1 MPTRQEILNQKPFP
15 TAWVMMMGVMIAIGP
30 LAIDMYLPALTDM
43 ARDFNVSESAI
54 SRSVPFYFMGL
65 VVGQLIYGPLSDRMG
80 RVKPLYIGMTVFF
93 IASVVCAMATTE
105 SVLFVARTVQALGAS
120 VTAVVTKAII
130 RDTLTPI
137 QGAKAFS
144 LMVLVMGIAPIVA
157 PSFGSLILRL
167 SDWHMLFWFLAGYG
181 LLNLALTKLFIKE
194 TLAPQNRSTQPIS
207 TILQGYL
214 DLFKNRT
221 FILPAV
227 AGGLLQGAFFIYLT
241 VSNELFQGH
250 YGFNKEQFAIA
261 FGLNALGFVAM
272 TQVNQFLT
280 SRFRLVQLLRFG
292 ALLQLVSG
300 ACLLLLGLFAD
311 GWFYLVYLALFC
323 CIAGLGLTQ
332 PNATA
337 IALAFQ
343 KKRAG
348 TASAMQGAMQFSVGV
363 FGGLLLS
370 FFDVS
375 PVIKLGIVI
384 TALVGIG
391 TVLVYQ
397 LDGKLDLSGVD

>member
-1 MPTRQEILNQKPFP
+1 
-15 TAWVMMMGVMIAIGP
+15 
-30 LAIDMYLPALTDM
+30 
-43 ARDFNVSESAI
+43 
-54 SRSVPFYFMGL
+54 
-65 VVGQLIYGPLSDRMG
+65 
-80 RVKPLYIGMTVFF
+80 
-93 IASVVCAMATTE
+93 
-105 SVLFVARTVQALGAS
+105 
-120 VTAVVTKAII
+120 
-130 RDTLTPI
+130 
-137 QGAKAFS
+137 
-144 LMVLVMGIAPIVA
+144 
-157 PSFGSLILRL
+157 
-167 SDWHMLFWFLAGYG
+167 
-181 LLNLALTKLFIKE
+181 
-194 TLAPQNRSTQPIS
+194 
-207 TILQGYL
+207 
-214 DLFKNRT
+214 
-221 FILPAV
+221 
-227 AGGLLQGAFFIYLT
+227 
-241 VSNELFQGH
+241 
-250 YGFNKEQFAIA
+250 
-261 FGLNALGFVAM
+261 M